1 MRGGI
6 LSPGASNSFSRE
18 LTVAPEID
26 RSEDVN
32 QSSDQNVNAT
42 IAPKLEIAENT
53 NLEENSPVTRKRSER
68 LPFTKPILR
77 FGNPV
82 TH

>member
-1 MRGGI
+1 M
-6 LSPGASNSFSRE
+6 N
-18 LTVAPEID
+18 
-26 RSEDVN
+26 
-32 QSSDQNVNAT
+32 DQNDNVN
-42 IAPKLEIAENT
+42 ISPKFEIAENT

>member
-1 MRGGI
+1 M
-6 LSPGASNSFSRE
+6 SPGTSNSFFRE
-18 LTVAPEID
+18 LTVAHEKD
-26 RSEDVN
+26 RNED
-32 QSSDQNVNAT
+32 DNVN

-68 LPFTKPILR
+68 LPFTKPFLR